1 MTDLS
6 QEAVERVARQ
16 IDDCDDGCIR
26 TDEEGRLASHSIAH
40 LERRDAAC
48 LLRALRAEI
57 TRLETW
63 ASDSHVTELEA
74 QLTEWKTSYRK
85 CQDALVAKAD
95 RLFEVERERDE
106 ALRRIPTT
114 LGAASTEP

>member
-48 LLRALRAEI
+48 LLRALYQ
-57 TRLETW
+57 
-63 ASDSHVTELEA
+63 EA
-74 QLTEWKTSYRK
+74 AEWKASYRK

-106 ALRRIPTT
+106 AVRRIPIT